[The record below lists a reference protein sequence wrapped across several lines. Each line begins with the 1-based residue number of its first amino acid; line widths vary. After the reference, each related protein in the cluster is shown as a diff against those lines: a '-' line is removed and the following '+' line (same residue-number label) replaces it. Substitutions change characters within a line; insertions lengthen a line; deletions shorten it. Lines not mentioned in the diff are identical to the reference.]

1 MPEVTQEISIPMFFA
16 HEGFLGATVVMCI
29 CSFYYCVIR
38 GQTKKLQNKL
48 FLSMVGITIIDAIC
62 NLVSNF
68 AKPHIGESEAW
79 FYVLTVPQFIYFIFH
94 ACLAALFCFYV
105 SVVTGAYHSLR
116 KKYRHIYQLPMYATL
131 VMILTNPWTQV
142 IYHFDEQGGYH
153 RGPGHKLLYIV
164 AAFYF
169 LFSCI
174 MLFVFWKALNLKLRR
189 VMKFFFIVVFI
200 TLFLQM
206 IFVDLRIE
214 LFGQAVGLCGVMIV
228 LEGEEGRKD
237 PRTGIYNHAALS
249 YDVNRNMRVRKSFFI
264 ICLKMVNPSSM
275 MQMIGPVNIE
285 KLTEMT
291 GDFLTT
297 LVPKHNIYYIG
308 TGTFVIITDDNDRE
322 HNIEIARAINE
333 RYKKPWSFLERDT
346 VFSAIVYCAEIPNDL
361 KTYKDVSTLIN
372 SPAFIKGKAPED
384 IFYGKSLDFIMRRG
398 QVENAVMKGFQKRSF
413 EVYYQPIYNA
423 KDKTICSGE
432 ALIRLHNEELGDI
445 YPDEFLPII
454 ERGGLI
460 FELGD
465 FVLEEVCKFLSSGI
479 PMEMGVESLNI
490 NLSAVQCMQANY
502 AERIIQIVSKYNISP
517 ANLNFEI
524 TEYIAGIDFNLI
536 RQFVKKLTDY
546 GFHFSMDDYGTGY
559 SNIQALF
566 SLDLNVVK
574 IDRTILWDAEQSEN
588 GRIVMESTI
597 GMIRRM
603 NKKILISGVENKL
616 QLDLLKD
623 FEIDYLQGFYFS
635 NPLNQN
641 EFISILKATQLAKI
655 EEQKALAAS
664 ESMSNFLANMSH
676 EIRTPINAVLGMD
689 ELILRESGD
698 EKITEYAK
706 VIEGAGKTLL
716 SLINDILD
724 FSKIEAGNMEIVE
737 APYELSSAVMDVV
750 NMVSIKAKQKGL
762 ALLLD
767 TDSSTPEHLL
777 GDEMRIK
784 QVMLNIINNAVKYT
798 EKGSVTL
805 KVTHEPIDAKKAN
818 IIISVRDTG
827 IGIKEEDIDKLF
839 EKFHRLDL
847 DKNKTIEGSGLGLAI
862 TQRIVSAM
870 NGKISVESV
879 YGKGSTFTIRI
890 PQVIMT
896 DTAIGNLRGKISH
909 TDEND
914 ALGHQP
920 FICPEAKILVI
931 DDTPVNHMVVREL
944 LKNTQ
949 VQIDEAKSGEEGLD
963 LANKNKYDL
972 ILLDYRMPIMDGIQT
987 LKKLKENKQGPNFH
1001 TTVIALTANAIA
1013 GARSRFISE
1022 GFDDYITKPVNSG
1035 RLEEA
1040 MLMYLPS
1047 AKIQILDKDTVPQT
1061 ESDSQQGTN
1070 ESEYDNIEAEGIKNC
1085 GSKEAYEKVFAAFQN
1100 EIPNR
1105 VSVIVES
1112 LEKNDYE
1119 RYEVEVHSVKSSAR
1133 IIGAKKL
1140 SLAAERLEMAA
1151 SDKDVEFI
1159 KENNDDFLEMYKKF
1173 CKLCKNKQA
1182 DDANKPELDIN
1193 VWKDGLET
1201 FRDFAKSM
1209 DYDNANDLILRV
1221 RKYKLTPEMQE
1232 MVDKIESLAY
1242 DLKWDEIVELIDS
1255 KTSDNN
1261 KQ

>member
-1 MPEVTQEISIPMFFA
+1 MPEVTQELSIPMFFA
-16 HEGFLGATVVMCI
+16 HEGFLGATVVICI
-29 CSFYYCVIR
+29 CCFYYCIIR
-38 GQTKKLQNKL
+38 GQTKMLQNKL
-48 FLSMVGITIIDAIC
+48 FLSMVGITLVDAVC
-62 NLVSNF
+62 NLISNF
-68 AKPHIGESEAW
+68 AKMHIGEADVW
-79 FYVLTVPQFIYFIFH
+79 HYILTVPQFIYFLLH

-116 KKYRHIYQLPMYATL
+116 KKYRFVYQLPMYATL
-131 VMILTNPWTQV
+131 LLIVTNPLTHI
-142 IYHFDEQGGYH
+142 IYSFDEQGGYH

-169 LFSCI
+169 IFSTA

-189 VMKFFFIVVFI
+189 VMRFFFVVVFI
-200 TLFLQM
+200 ALFLQM
-206 IFVDLRIE
+206 IFVNLRIE

-249 YDVNRNMRVRKSFFI
+249 YDVNRNMRVRKSFFL

-291 GDFLTT
+291 GQFLTT

-372 SPAFIKGKAPED
+372 SPAFIKGNDSRD
-384 IFYGKSLDFIMRRG
+384 IYYGKSLSFIMRRG

-432 ALIRLHNEELGDI
+432 ALIRLHNDELGDI

-454 ERGGLI
+454 EKGGLI

-479 PMEMGVESLNI
+479 PMEMGVDSLNI
-490 NLSAVQCMQANY
+490 NLSAVQCMQTNY

-517 ANLNFEI
+517 SNLNFEI
-524 TEYIAGIDFNLI
+524 TEYIAGIDFNII

-603 NKKILISGVENKL
+603 NKKILVSGVENKQ

-689 ELILRESGD
+689 ELIIRESGD

-737 APYELSSAVMDVV
+737 APYELSSTVMDVV

-784 QVMLNIINNAVKYT
+784 QVMLNVINNAIKYT
-798 EKGSVTL
+798 ENGSVTL
-805 KVTHEPIDAKKAN
+805 KITHEPIDVKKEN

-862 TQRIVSAM
+862 TKRIITAM
-870 NGKISVESV
+870 NGDISVESV
-879 YGKGSTFTIRI
+879 YGSGSTFTIRI
-890 PQVIMT
+890 PQVLMT
-896 DTAIGNLRGKISH
+896 DTAIGNLKGKITHS
-909 TDEND
+909 DKSD
-914 ALGHQP
+914 VLDHQK
-920 FICPEAKILVI
+920 FICPDAKILVI

-944 LKNTQ
+944 LKNTK
-949 VQIDEAKSGEEGLD
+949 VQIDEATSGEEGLQY
-963 LANKNKYDL
+963 ANEKKYDL

-987 LKKLKENKQGPNFH
+987 LKKLKENKQGINYH

-1013 GARSRFISE
+1013 GARSRFINE
-1022 GFDDYITKPVNSG
+1022 GFDDYITKPVDSG
-1035 RLEEA
+1035 RLEDA
-1040 MLMYLPS
+1040 MLMYIPS
-1047 AKIQILDKDTVPQT
+1047 SKIQMIGSDVSKET
-1061 ESDSQQGTN
+1061 ESNSQQRTN
-1070 ESEYDNIEAEGIKNC
+1070 QPEYDNIETEGIKNC
-1085 GSKEAYEKVFAAFQN
+1085 GSKESYEKVFAAFQN

-1105 VSVIVES
+1105 VGIITES
-1112 LEKNDYE
+1112 LENGDYE
-1119 RYEVEVHSVKSSAR
+1119 RYAIEVHSIKSSAR

-1140 SLAAERLEMAA
+1140 SLSAERLESAA
-1151 SDKDVEFI
+1151 NEKNIDYI
-1159 KENNDDFLEMYKKF
+1159 RENNEELLEMYKKF
-1173 CKLCKNKQA
+1173 CKHCKNNQA
-1182 DDANKPELDIN
+1182 DDTKKPVLDEK

-1201 FRDFAKSM
+1201 FRDFASSM
-1209 DYDNANDLILRV
+1209 DYDNANDLILQV
-1221 RKYKLTPEMQE
+1221 HKYRLTPEMQE
-1232 MVDKIESLAY
+1232 MVDKLESLAY

-1255 KTSDNN
+1255 KSSDDT
-1261 KQ
+1261 K